1 MSQPDE
7 KETEVKVEEGET
19 VVVFMKKRKFYEI
32 DCLGDASSQSETI
45 AAIINERVEPQK
57 RLKANDEADPPKNV
71 TTILSYFE
79 ISRELKRVNTTSCSS
94 AIIVSEKVNDL

>member
-45 AAIINERVEPQK
+45 AAIVEPQK
-57 RLKANDEADPPKNV
+57 RIKANDEADLPKNV

-79 ISRELKRVNTTSCSS
+79 ISRELKRVNTTSCST
-94 AIIVSEKVNDL
+94 AIIVSEKVNEL